1 MSRFIK
7 VITSLIIILSLCGC
21 SYGLVVTTQAYS
33 VPYNETVS
41 YTLDDMDTLVELI
54 AEQISNMNAA
64 HQMAEAARQI
74 GYSE

>member
-21 SYGLVVTTQAYS
+21 GYGLVVTTQAYS

-41 YTLDDMDTLVELI
+41 YTLDDLI

-64 HQMAEAARQI
+64 HQMAEAAR
-74 GYSE
+74 